1 LERGTVKTVPYG
13 DERRAGLSR
22 FRRMKIRQE
31 EMLMAYF
38 DKLNYSKNWENP
50 ADFPSYEP
58 SETQVRA
65 DLQLLH
71 DEARAA
77 LNALVDKLE
86 SPGCAANLPVESAQ
100 FAAKNLLAALEE
112 LLAAAREA
120 QAGTIFPGSVTEEKL
135 AAAVREKLNAC
146 DVVYSMNDPTPAE
159 NPAAGYPAAKLWLRP
174 PFTVT
179 NLAPDWSFATGGD
192 WTAVHGT
199 ASASGGALTLAGTSA
214 SRYGELDCF
223 LAAPAGHTVR
233 VYLRATAVAGQ
244 MESFTLTVNGAAQA
258 LQSGGLARATAVAGA
273 DGRVALA
280 VAADWSNTSTA
291 AAASFR
297 LDAFAAVD
305 ETALQLAGAAPLTEA
320 SLDKIASAALPFH
333 TSARERAVFEQEL
346 PGVWTQM
353 IFDALPV
360 SRGGTGKKS
369 FTANRFLLGA
379 SGGGLQEKTSEE
391 AVTQLGALRY
401 GEFSYTGDVPA
412 DSTVRSRSVQLP
424 VAPKLLLLKNPE
436 SSYDVLVLSQ
446 GMQSVYTSTWKTST
460 GGYVSANMTLQLS
473 GSTLSLT
480 LTTSGDRGVFW
491 FYASGTSYKLR
502 YLY

>member
-1 LERGTVKTVPYG
+1 
-13 DERRAGLSR
+13 
-22 FRRMKIRQE
+22 
-31 EMLMAYF
+31 MAYF

-100 FAAKNLLAALEE
+100 FAAKNLLGALEE
-112 LLAAAREA
+112 LLTAAREA
-120 QAGTIFPGSVTEEKL
+120 QAGTIFPGAVTEEKL

-159 NPAAGYPAAKLWLRP
+159 NPAAGCPAAKLWLRP
-174 PFTVT
+174 PFTVP
-179 NLAPDWSFATGGD
+179 NLAADWSLATGGD

-199 ASASGGALTLAGTSA
+199 ATASGGALTLAGA
-214 SRYGELDCF
+214 PDSRYGELDCL
-223 LAAPAGHTVR
+223 LAVPAGHTVR
-233 VYLRATAVAGQ
+233 VYLRAAAVAGQ
-244 MESFTLTVNGAAQA
+244 AESFTLSVNGAAQA
-258 LQSGGLARATAVAGA
+258 LQSGELALATAVAGA

-280 VAADWSNTSTA
+280 VTADWSNTSTA

-297 LDAFAAVD
+297 LDNFAAVD

-320 SLDKIASAALPFH
+320 NLDKIAAAALPFQ
-333 TSARERAVFEQEL
+333 TSAQPRAVFEQEL

-360 SRGGTGKKS
+360 ERGGTGKKS
-369 FTANRFLLGA
+369 LTPDTVL
-379 SGGGLQEKTSEE
+379 GGGADGLRELTPAE
-391 AVTQLGALRY
+391 AAGLLGALRW
-401 GEFSYTGDVPA
+401 GEFTYTGAGTGTEVGA
-412 DSTVRSRSVQLP
+412 TRTIALP
-424 VAPKLLLLKNPE
+424 ETPKLLLFKNTVGTLMDQG
-436 SSYDVLVLSQ
+436 SSWKVLVNAANKYSEE
-446 GMQSVYTSTWKTST
+446 
-460 GGYVSANMTLQLS
+460 VSWYNWVTLS
-473 GSTLSLT
+473 GSTLVLKT
-480 LTTSGDRGVFW
+480 EHRTDTTAAVAWTYNETGK
-491 FYASGTSYKLR
+491 SYTVR

>member
-1 LERGTVKTVPYG
+1 
-13 DERRAGLSR
+13 
-22 FRRMKIRQE
+22 MKIRQE

-214 SRYGELDCF
+214 SRYGELDCL

-258 LQSGGLARATAVAGA
+258 LQSG
-273 DGRVALA
+273 D
-280 VAADWSNTSTA
+280 
-291 AAASFR
+291 
-297 LDAFAAVD
+297 
-305 ETALQLAGAAPLTEA
+305 
-320 SLDKIASAALPFH
+320 
-333 TSARERAVFEQEL
+333 
-346 PGVWTQM
+346 
-353 IFDALPV
+353 
-360 SRGGTGKKS
+360 SRGRPPSPARTAGSPSRSRPTGRTPRPPPRPPS
-369 FTANRFLLGA
+369 AWTPSRPWTRRRCSSRARRRSRRRASTRSPRPRCRSIRARRSAPSSSRSCPA
-379 SGGGLQEKTSEE
+379 SG
-391 AVTQLGALRY
+391 R
-401 GEFSYTGDVPA
+401 
-412 DSTVRSRSVQLP
+412 R
-424 VAPKLLLLKNPE
+424 
-436 SSYDVLVLSQ
+436 
-446 GMQSVYTSTWKTST
+446 
-460 GGYVSANMTLQLS
+460 
-473 GSTLSLT
+473 
-480 LTTSGDRGVFW
+480 
-491 FYASGTSYKLR
+491 
-502 YLY
+502 

>member
-1 LERGTVKTVPYG
+1 
-13 DERRAGLSR
+13 
-22 FRRMKIRQE
+22 MKIRQE

-100 FAAKNLLAALEE
+100 FAAKNLLGALEE

-120 QAGTIFPGSVTEEKL
+120 QAGTIFPGSRDRGEARRGRAGEAERLRRRLLDERPDPGREPRRGLSRREAL
-135 AAAVREKLNAC
+135 AAAALHGDEPRGRLV
-146 DVVYSMNDPTPAE
+146 
-159 NPAAGYPAAKLWLRP
+159 LRNGRRLDGRP
-174 PFTVT
+174 RDCVG
-179 NLAPDWSFATGGD
+179 LRR
-192 WTAVHGT
+192 
-199 ASASGGALTLAGTSA
+199 GAHARGHAA
-214 SRYGELDCF
+214 SRYGELDCL
-223 LAAPAGHTVR
+223 LAVPAGHTVR
-233 VYLRATAVAGQ
+233 VYLRAAAVAGQ

-258 LQSGGLARATAVAGA
+258 LQSGELALATAVAGA

-280 VAADWSNTSTA
+280 VTADWSNTSTA

-320 SLDKIASAALPFH
+320 NLDKIAAAALPFQ
-333 TSARERAVFEQEL
+333 TSAQPRAVFEQEL

-360 SRGGTGKKS
+360 ERGGTGKKS
-369 FTANRFLLGA
+369 LTAAPIPGRRRGRPA
-379 SGGGLQEKTSEE
+379 RADAGRGG
-391 AVTQLGALRY
+391 VTQLGALRY

-436 SSYDVLVLSQ
+436 SSYDVLVLTQ
-446 GMQSVYTSTWKTST
+446 GMVQSVYTLEDSTN
-460 GGYVSANMTLQLS
+460 GRLGANMKLRLS
-473 GSTLSLT
+473 GSTLSLN
-480 LTTSGDRGVFW
+480 LATTGATGRLRGFARAARATPCGICTEEARRW
-491 FYASGTSYKLR
+491 RLCSARRPRF
-502 YLY
+502 